1 MCLAIPG
8 KILSIGASHK
18 ASVDFGGITRC
29 VQLDLVPAAA
39 RGDYIIVHAGYAIE
53 KLSKDQAMET
63 LEIIK
68 EAFGA

>member
-8 KILSIGASHK
+8 KILSIGPARK
-18 ASVDFGGITRC
+18 AEVDFGGVTRC

-39 RGDYIIVHAGYAIE
+39 NGDYVIVHAGYAIE
-53 KLSKDQAMET
+53 KLSKEQALET